1 MLIKKRDLKQTIIA
15 VISSLIVLTA
25 VTFGFKLYHDSN
37 YVKSEYDR
45 VCPQNY
51 GDPISLDR
59 CYWPHRFEE
68 KTLQNA
74 INTELLAIFVIP
86 ALLFFLAKKK

>member
-1 MLIKKRDLKQTIIA
+1 MIIKKSEVKDTVIKTVICLIA
-15 VISSLIVLTA
+15 LTVI
-25 VTFGFKLYHDSN
+25 TFGFKLYHDSK

-59 CYWPHRFEE
+59 CYWSYKFEGNTLDIAI
-68 KTLQNA
+68 KTETA
-74 INTELLAIFVIP
+74 AIFTVPI
-86 ALLFFLAKKK
+86 LIFLASLI